1 MSIQELPERH
11 SARRL
16 LLQRLEL
23 LRLPDVG
30 RGLNLDCGR
39 LQYCRK
45 ESGQFACLKVDCHA
59 ETPLDPEDH
68 YLAGA

>member
-23 LRLPDVG
+23 LRLHDVDH
-30 RGLNLDCGR
+30 GLNLGCGR
-39 LQYCRK
+39 RQYFLR
-45 ESGQFACLKVDCHA
+45 ESGQYAYLRGDCHV
-59 ETPLDPEDH
+59 EIPHDPEDH
-68 YLAGA
+68 YLVGA

>member
-23 LRLPDVG
+23 LRLHDVD
-30 RGLNLDCGR
+30 RGLNQAAVGGNA
-39 LQYCRK
+39 
-45 ESGQFACLKVDCHA
+45 SGENQGNTLI
-59 ETPLDPEDH
+59 
-68 YLAGA
+68 